1 MSKRRDNKGRILR
14 SGESQ
19 KKNGRYVYQ
28 YTDFTG
34 KRRCIYSNRLEK
46 TDSYPDDSRKREL
59 SLREKEKEIKDKL
72 EHGICDFDTNITVLE
87 LAERYIA
94 T

>member
-1 MSKRRDNKGRILR
+1 MSKRRDNKGHILR

-28 YTDFTG
+28 YTGFTG

-46 TDSYPDDSRKREL
+46 TDNLQKQD
-59 SLREKEKEIKDKL
+59 
-72 EHGICDFDTNITVLE
+72 
-87 LAERYIA
+87 IA
-94 T
+94 PP

>member
-46 TDSYPDDSRKREL
+46 PK
-59 SLREKEKEIKDKL
+59 
-72 EHGICDFDTNITVLE
+72 
-87 LAERYIA
+87 
-94 T
+94 